1 MKKMWLLF
9 FCILFVSGALI
20 GCTSN
25 DSKITPL
32 SEEEL
37 EYFNGD
43 EFFNGDYMNIRNQFL
58 SSLYDEPGKIDL
70 FELFYCGSGLAE
82 SFTEAEKA
90 ILEVDD
96 APCPCE
102 KNSRTNMDAVLTQY
116 LGVTLADTERIGL
129 ENMTYLEEYDA
140 YYYYHGDTNYR
151 LSITFFD
158 GEIEG
163 DLVRLFYNDNFFG
176 DGEKVLTLKK
186 QDGSYLFISNVLK
199 ADK

>member
-9 FCILFVSGALI
+9 FCILFVSGTLI

-25 DSKITPL
+25 DSKIAPL
-32 SEEEL
+32 TEEEL

-82 SFTEAEKA
+82 SLTEAEKA
-90 ILEVDD
+90 ILGVDD

-102 KNSRTNMDAVLTQY
+102 KNSRTNMDAVLTEY
-116 LGVTLADTERIGL
+116 MGLTLVDTEKIGL

-151 LSITFFD
+151 MSITFSG

-163 DLVRLFYNDNFFG
+163 DIVRLFYNDDFFG

-186 QDGSYLFISNVLK
+186 QDGSYLFISNIMK
-199 ADK
+199 EDK